1 MGDLESEVDA
11 EGEALRCRHAAVIHA
26 NGGRTDGT
34 GTGIGHFGV
43 AVVVGEEEQV
53 VGGLIRDS
61 GLWRVMLDRMGRP
74 LALSVEFQA
83 RSRLRGIK
91 IWVDLKLGGW
101 TNTVR
106 KLWNGRAKTSDAQ
119 RSE

>member
-1 MGDLESEVDA
+1 MKRSRLL
-11 EGEALRCRHAAVIHA
+11 GE
-26 NGGRTDGT
+26 
-34 GTGIGHFGV
+34 
-43 AVVVGEEEQV
+43 
-53 VGGLIRDS
+53 LIRDS
-61 GLWRVMLDRMGRP
+61 GLSRVMLDRMGWH